1 VLFARLD
8 EKKIKRVGRKCLQGG
23 GLLVYGKGT
32 RLRMKNG
39 LLKGML
45 FFFFFCFGFAS
56 FFLVPRSFL
65 LPFFSLLIAQNSPLL
80 IGDERR
86 TLSIF

>member
-32 RLRMKNG
+32 RPRMKKG
-39 LLKGML
+39 LLKGTL
-45 FFFFFCFGFAS
+45 FFFFCFGFAS

-65 LPFFSLLIAQNSPLL
+65 LRFFSLLIAQNSPLL

>member
-1 VLFARLD
+1 LD

-45 FFFFFCFGFAS
+45 FFFFFALVLLR
-56 FFLVPRSFL
+56 FF
-65 LPFFSLLIAQNSPLL
+65 
-80 IGDERR
+80 
-86 TLSIF
+86 

>member
-1 VLFARLD
+1 MLFARLD

-45 FFFFFCFGFAS
+45 FFFFFLLR
-56 FFLVPRSFL
+56 FF
-65 LPFFSLLIAQNSPLL
+65 
-80 IGDERR
+80 
-86 TLSIF
+86 

>member
-1 VLFARLD
+1 MLFARLD

-45 FFFFFCFGFAS
+45 FFFFFALVLLR
-56 FFLVPRSFL
+56 FF
-65 LPFFSLLIAQNSPLL
+65 
-80 IGDERR
+80 
-86 TLSIF
+86 